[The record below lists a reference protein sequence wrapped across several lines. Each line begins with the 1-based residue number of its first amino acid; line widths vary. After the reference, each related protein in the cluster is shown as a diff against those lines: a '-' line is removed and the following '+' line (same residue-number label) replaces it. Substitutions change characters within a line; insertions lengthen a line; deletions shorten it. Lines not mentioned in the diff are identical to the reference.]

1 MPMLRP
7 FLLQLR
13 GLLEPGRRPE
23 LWSLVAVFLVV
34 SGLWAFAELADEIR
48 GEPRSFDRTILLAL
62 RSPGAPDDPI
72 GPRWV
77 EEMARD
83 FTSFGGEGVLTFV
96 LLAAAGF
103 LFLNGNIR
111 TILLLFA
118 ATIGGGTLSTF
129 LKLHYDRPRPDLVS
143 PLAYTT
149 SQSFPSGHALLAAA
163 TYLTLGA
170 LLARV
175 QPNHSL
181 RAYLMFLAILL
192 TLIVGVSRVYL
203 GVHWPTDVLAGWT
216 IGAVWA
222 LICLLIAYW
231 LQRLG
236 RMDREEQR
244 ER

>member
-1 MPMLRP
+1 MPMVRR

-13 GLLEPGRRPE
+13 GLLEPRRRPE
-23 LWSLVAVFLVV
+23 FWSLLAVFVVV

-48 GEPRSFDRTILLAL
+48 GEPGHFDRAILLAM
-62 RSPGAPDDPI
+62 RTPGAPHAPI

-77 EEMARD
+77 EEVARD
-83 FTSFGGEGVLTFV
+83 FTSFGGDGVLTFI
-96 LLAAAGF
+96 LLGAAGF
-103 LFLNGNIR
+103 LFLKR
-111 TILLLFA
+111 KYWTILLLFA

-129 LKLHYDRPRPDLVS
+129 LKLHYHRPRPDLVS

-175 QPNHSL
+175 QPNHAL
-181 RAYLMFLAILL
+181 RVYLMFLAILL
-192 TLIVGVSRVYL
+192 TFMVGVSRIYL

-216 IGAVWA
+216 IGSVWA
-222 LICLLIAYW
+222 LICSLVAYW

-236 RMDREEQR
+236 RMDREE
-244 ER
+244 

>member
-1 MPMLRP
+1 MPVVDR
-7 FLLQLR
+7 FRLLLR
-13 GLLEPGRRPE
+13 GLLEPRRRPE
-23 LWSLVAVFLVV
+23 LWSLLAVFAMVG
-34 SGLWAFAELADEIR
+34 GLWAFAELADEIR
-48 GEPRSFDRTILLAL
+48 GEPGSFDRTILLAL
-62 RSPGAPDDPI
+62 RSPGAPHDPI

-77 EEMARD
+77 DEMARD
-83 FTSFGGEGVLTFV
+83 FTSFGGEAVLTFV

-103 LFLNGNIR
+103 LFLKGNYR

-118 ATIGGGTLSTF
+118 ATIGGGTLSNF

-143 PLAYTT
+143 ALAYTT
-149 SQSFPSGHALLAAA
+149 TQSFPSGHALLAAA

-170 LLARV
+170 LLAQV
-175 QPNHSL
+175 QPNHAL

-192 TLIVGVSRVYL
+192 TFMVGVSRIYL

-222 LICLLIAYW
+222 LICSLVAYW
-231 LQRLG
+231 LQRIG

-244 ER
+244 